1 MTFTRR
7 QTWPNKADDYVL
19 LYNGIDVGR
28 CYLRR
33 MSDQKEWW
41 GWTIYTG
48 THIKKMP
55 EGVPTSGLS
64 LDLDEALEQF
74 KSAFNAVVA
83 AGAFEP

>member
-1 MTFTRR
+1 MFSRSP
-7 QTWPNKADDYVL
+7 TWPDSANDFAL
-19 LYNGIDVGR
+19 LYNGVEVGR

-55 EGVPTSGLS
+55 EGVLSSGLS
-64 LDLDEALEQF
+64 LDFDEALEGF
-74 KSAFNAVVA
+74 KTAFNAVVL
-83 AGAFEP
+83 AGAFET